1 MPSSRPVAPTLAL
14 CGLLMATLLVASY
27 AWLFTRHAASLHD
40 QADAARR
47 SQLDAVQLLRIQ
59 TDLNKIGD
67 VMRDVAADT
76 ARPVTT
82 SASQFDYIRRDLTDA
97 MTQHAALATAS
108 DEQEVLT
115 STVARFWTGIDRML
129 ALSRDGHEE
138 EARTELKLS
147 LQRQHVGLLT
157 TSAYLLLENNEL
169 QRVTSQ
175 QTPLAIAALQRQT
188 VWLLGGALLSLVVA
202 LVAMVRSRA
211 TGKVTGPAA

>member
-1 MPSSRPVAPTLAL
+1 
-14 CGLLMATLLVASY
+14 
-27 AWLFTRHAASLHD
+27 
-40 QADAARR
+40 
-47 SQLDAVQLLRIQ
+47 
-59 TDLNKIGD
+59 
-67 VMRDVAADT
+67 
-76 ARPVTT
+76 
-82 SASQFDYIRRDLTDA
+82 LTP
-97 MTQHAALATAS
+97 
-108 DEQEVLT
+108 
-115 STVARFWTGIDRML
+115 TVARFWTGIDRML

-147 LQRQHVGLLT
+147 LQRQHAGLLT